1 MVRVCVEDGFRKRE
15 GEEGRG
21 GEGRGGEGREV
32 VVVWGWLEMGWGWCW
47 EVCEARSERFRFLSI
62 DLCFPSRPSKPESI
76 PPPPCAS
83 SHPYLTLP
91 AFPHPLLSAPFLSPS
106 PSLSLSLS
114 RTSLSRLQ
122 FPLLRP
128 RSRQSI
134 CTLALFPFSL
144 FPQTPVSSLPFKP
157 VLALAGFA
165 GV

>member
-21 GEGRGGEGREV
+21 GEGRGGRLWLCGGGWRWVGVGVGR
-32 VVVWGWLEMGWGWCW
+32 C
-47 EVCEARSERFRFLSI
+47 ARPGVKDFRFLSI